1 MLANVSPVFKRL
13 KPLPSSP
20 RYLTLARAAKSPC
33 RVLGVEVA
41 TADRSET
48 EKYCHEEKGWRGK
61 KKRERNR
68 QEEKVTLE
76 KCQPR
81 AVNLWVGSR
90 NAIKCE
96 RKGDVVTDVC
106 AGLTQG

>member
-1 MLANVSPVFKRL
+1 MK
-13 KPLPSSP
+13 K
-20 RYLTLARAAKSPC
+20 KK
-33 RVLGVEVA
+33 GG
-41 TADRSET
+41 
-48 EKYCHEEKGWRGK
+48 EKK
-61 KKRERNR
+61 KKRKRKR
-68 QEEKVTLE
+68 QEGKVTLE

-81 AVNLWVGSR
+81 AVNLCVGSR